1 MTIQTLAKHA
11 FVGAAFLT
19 ASYTTACAEEEGRVS
34 TMTPF
39 EPGDILVAATV
50 MDNPDDD
57 HAGTGRL
64 IQYDVDLNEKG
75 VLWIEGTTHKIGGM
89 TFSPDKVLYGFAQL
103 TPQMLEVDSAT
114 GKQLP
119 LRNFDDHRSFS
130 SITFGKDG
138 SYYLGEHL
146 MGTDT
151 SNPMVT
157 TKFNLLPGR
166 DVIGDGHVFR
176 YAADGTFMQEYNTKA
191 GGGLGPMLAVTTTIL
206 TDDDTRMIYTSET
219 GQKVMQ
225 YDLVN
230 DQQLPDLANFE
241 DHERVGMV
249 LNVSPLSEGRMMF
262 STGASIVVLDDTTGE
277 FIRDYAFETYGWA
290 ALAPSIDG
298 EHIIVGNFMDG
309 EFIKVRLSD
318 GEIVKRNN
326 IGQRESLSGVVQF
339 PG

>member
-1 MTIQTLAKHA
+1 MTLTAMTKCLMG
-11 FVGAAFLT
+11 GAALLAAAC
-19 ASYTTACAEEEGRVS
+19 ASVYAEEEARIS

-39 EPGDILVAATV
+39 EDGDIIVAATV

-64 IQYDVDLNEKG
+64 LQYDADLNEKG
-75 VLWIEGTTHKIGGM
+75 VLWVEGTTHKIGGM
-89 TFSPDKVLYGFAQL
+89 IFSPDKILYGFAQL

-114 GKQLP
+114 GQQLP
-119 LRNFDDHRSFS
+119 LRNYDDHRSFS

-138 SYYLGEHL
+138 SVYLGEHL
-146 MGTDT
+146 MGKET

-157 TKFNLLPGR
+157 TKFNLLPGT
-166 DVIGDGHVFR
+166 DKIGDGHIFR
-176 YAADGTFMQEYNTKA
+176 YNADGDLIKVYETKA

-219 GQKVMQ
+219 GQKIMQ

-230 DQQLPDLANFE
+230 DTQLPDLANFAE
-241 DHERVGMV
+241 DERVGMV
-249 LNVSPLSEGRMMF
+249 INVSPLSEGRMMF
-262 STGASIVVLDDTTGE
+262 STGASVVVIDDTTGE
-277 FIRDYAFETYGWA
+277 FIREYPFETYGWA
-290 ALAPSIDG
+290 ALAPGVDG

-309 EFIKVRLSD
+309 DIVKLRLSD

-326 IGQRESLSGVVQF
+326 IGQRESLSGIAQF